1 MWERQCISMQILYG
15 NFSMLPNSNINT
27 LYRQKRQWSF
37 VWRLIQT
44 MEFQL
49 HCTLH
54 HHGLYSGQ
62 VQATLNSSCC
72 LVLSRAAHSLL
83 WLRHER
89 MTRIPPPV
97 VRNVSLT
104 LRIQFRRGLRLV
116 YRRVSSPRVASAHG
130 HILKLFICI
139 YIYKLYIHK
148 DIYCTTVLV
157 VRYITC
163 DFSTCGPW
171 RST

>member
-1 MWERQCISMQILYG
+1 MWNRQCISMQILSG
-15 NFSMLPNSNINT
+15 ILSMLLNSNINT

-54 HHGLYSGQ
+54 HQGLYSGQ
-62 VQATLNSSCC
+62 VQAILNSSCC
-72 LVLSRAAHSLL
+72 LVLSRAAQSLF

-97 VRNVSLT
+97 VRNISLP
-104 LRIQFRRGLRLV
+104 LRIQFRWGIRFV
-116 YRRVSSPRVASAHG
+116 YSRVSTPPRRLSPRPHF
-130 HILKLFICI
+130 KI
-139 YIYKLYIHK
+139 YIYLNYIRK

-157 VRYITC
+157 VRYITSC
-163 DFSTCGPW
+163 DFYTCRAW